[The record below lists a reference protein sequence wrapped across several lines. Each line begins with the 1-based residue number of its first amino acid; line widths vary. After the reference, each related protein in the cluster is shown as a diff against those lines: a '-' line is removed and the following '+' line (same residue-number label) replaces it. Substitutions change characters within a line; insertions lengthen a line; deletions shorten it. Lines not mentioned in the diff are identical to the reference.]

1 MTSLIRFCE
10 SRIHDDRDCSLS
22 CCLKLFDSALSVFVP
37 FTRSIVL
44 EVFLLFLVFIH
55 FFSAQQMNKKLSC
68 AAALFFSLLFFSSSL
83 QIYIF
88 VKLVKHL
95 MSNILFVAPLQ
106 PAHTQLLFELEC
118 FQNLSFIW
126 FFQQPWWPLT
136 CFRLTEEESSCCS
149 NVSVHSRCL
158 DKLSSNIND
167 WIMAEF
173 HFAWIRVTPV
183 KLSWITA
190 TASEQWATLVLFQL
204 LCNPCY

>member
-22 CCLKLFDSALSVFVP
+22 CCLKWFDSALSVFVP

-88 VKLVKHL
+88 VKLAKHL

-126 FFQQPWWPLT
+126 SSSSHGDLWP
-136 CFRLTEEESSCCS
+136 
-149 NVSVHSRCL
+149 VSGWR
-158 DKLSSNIND
+158 K
-167 WIMAEF
+167 
-173 HFAWIRVTPV
+173 
-183 KLSWITA
+183 K
-190 TASEQWATLVLFQL
+190 
-204 LCNPCY
+204 NPAAVQMSPFTQHVWTS

>member
-22 CCLKLFDSALSVFVP
+22 CCLKWFDSALSVFVP

-167 WIMAEF
+167 
-173 HFAWIRVTPV
+173 
-183 KLSWITA
+183 
-190 TASEQWATLVLFQL
+190 
-204 LCNPCY
+204 